1 MRSQLPPH
9 PSTNPNPERL
19 RFGAGAMLAGRDMK
33 DRTTHVP
40 SEEEAARAR
49 AQWVLKKRR
58 RAFRNVWRILES
70 NIAAMARRAQRQRR
84 RRRPRQE
91 EGGEADA
98 VAEFRRQ
105 VMPLMTELAQLA
117 GVKPASLG
125 RRETSKLRRAQQE

>member
-1 MRSQLPPH
+1 MRSQLPRTPRL
-9 PSTNPNPERL
+9 TQTPNGFASGQEQCLPD
-19 RFGAGAMLAGRDMK
+19 GIMK

-105 VMPLMTELAQLA
+105 VM
-117 GVKPASLG
+117 
-125 RRETSKLRRAQQE
+125 R